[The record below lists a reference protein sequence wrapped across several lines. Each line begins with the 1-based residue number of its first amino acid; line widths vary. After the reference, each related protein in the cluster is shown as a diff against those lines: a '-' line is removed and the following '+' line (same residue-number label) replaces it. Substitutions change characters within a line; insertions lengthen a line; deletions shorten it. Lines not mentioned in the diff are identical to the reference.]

1 MAAKPDDELRWET
14 ERPALQRPVLIVAF
28 EGWNDAGEAATTAV
42 RHVGTHASATPLA
55 SIDAEQFFDFTT
67 ARPEVR
73 LVGGKV
79 RRIVWPTNDLKW
91 GRIPGA
97 NRDVIVL
104 AGVEPHL
111 RWRTFCG
118 LVLEVAKAMNCEL
131 VVSIGALLADVP
143 HSRPVPITGT
153 AYDGSVAT
161 RYGME
166 RSKYEGPTGIL
177 GVLHDAF
184 ARERIDAVS
193 LWAAVPHYLQGTP
206 SPRAAL
212 ALVERL
218 SELLEVTIPVL
229 DLQIAA
235 VDYERQ
241 VDEAISGDEEMQAF
255 VQQLEANH
263 LDELEDDD
271 DDADLAP
278 EPGDLTDADGN
289 VPSGDAIAAELE
301 RFLREQG

>member
-1 MAAKPDDELRWET
+1 MVATPDDELRWEQ
-14 ERPALQRPVLIVAF
+14 ERPTLHRPILIVAF
-28 EGWNDAGEAATTAV
+28 EGWNDAGDAATTAAK
-42 RHVGTHASATPLA
+42 HLATHASAQPLA
-55 SIDAEQFFDFTT
+55 GIDAEHFFDFTST
-67 ARPEVR
+67 RPEVR
-73 LVGGKV
+73 LVGGKM
-79 RRIVWPTNDLKW
+79 RRIVWPANDLKW
-91 GRIPGA
+91 GRLLGA
-97 NRDVIVL
+97 DRDIIVL
-104 AGVEPHL
+104 SGVEPHL

-118 LVLEVAKAMNCEL
+118 LVVEVAKAMQCEMVL
-131 VVSIGALLADVP
+131 SLGALLADVP

-153 AYDGSVAT
+153 SYDPSVAA
-161 RYGME
+161 RYGLE
-166 RSKYEGPTGIL
+166 RSRYEGPTGII

-184 ARERIDAVS
+184 ARERIDALS

-218 SELLEVTIPVL
+218 SQILEVVVPVV

-263 LDELEDDD
+263 LEESDDED
-271 DDADLAP
+271 DDADVAP
-278 EPGDLTDADGN
+278 EPGQLTDADGN

-301 RFLREQG
+301 RFLRDQG